1 MRLFEG
7 TQWDCPPTCQ
17 RCGKLETDC
26 KCPSPTTEE
35 LRIPPEQQTAIVSV
49 EKRKKGK
56 LVTVLTGLEP
66 QPLVIAELFTRLKSA
81 CGSGGTI
88 RDASVEIQG
97 DHQEKICGLLEGLG
111 YRVKRR

>member
-7 TQWDCPPTCQ
+7 TQWDRPPTCD
-17 RCGKLETDC
+17 RCGKLESEC
-26 KCPSPTTEE
+26 QCPPVSVEE
-35 LRIPPEQQTAIVSV
+35 EMIPPDRQTAVVGV

-56 LVTVLTGLEP
+56 LVTVLTGFEP
-66 QPLVIAELFTRLKSA
+66 QPAVIAELFTTLKSA

-97 DHQEKICGLLEGLG
+97 DHQEKVCRILKELG

>member
-7 TQWDCPPTCQ
+7 TQWDRPPTCE
-17 RCGKLETDC
+17 RCDRLEAEC
-26 KCPSPTTEE
+26 ECPPATIEE
-35 LRIPPEQQTAIVSV
+35 VRIPPEKQTVLVSA

-56 LVTVLTGLEP
+56 LVTVLTGFEP
-66 QPLVIAELFTRLKSA
+66 QPSVIAELFTKLKSA

-97 DHQEKICGLLEGLG
+97 DHQKKICRILKDSG
-111 YRVKRR
+111 YQVKRR